1 VIGHPHPL
9 ARGGSI
15 PPLFFNKRK
24 CVMSKNFN
32 RTYVS
37 KICPEL
43 LESEVEIVYEEV
55 LVDSDPTDVYPKQVR
70 DVAERMFPY
79 ILTGL
84 PPVNADNIL
93 DLCGFDNLKDASDYL
108 ERARHSLESIS
119 LPDDDVA
126 RVVLEVKTNLNYIG
140 QCIQALIERRN
151 KLLGE
156 Q

>member
-1 VIGHPHPL
+1 M
-9 ARGGSI
+9 SI
-15 PPLFFNKRK
+15 MF
-24 CVMSKNFN
+24 SKK
-32 RTYVS
+32 YVS

-43 LESEVEIVYEEV
+43 LEAEVEVVYEEV
-55 LVDSDPTDVYPKQVR
+55 LVDSSPHDVYPKQVR

-79 ILTGL
+79 ILRGL

-93 DLCGFDNLKDASDYL
+93 DLCGFDNLKDASEHL

-126 RVVLEVKTNLNYIG
+126 RVVLEVKTNLNYLG
-140 QCIQALIERRN
+140 QCIEALIERRN

>member
-1 VIGHPHPL
+1 
-9 ARGGSI
+9 
-15 PPLFFNKRK
+15 
-24 CVMSKNFN
+24 MSTMFT

-43 LESEVEIVYEEV
+43 LESEVEVVYEEV
-55 LVDSDPTDVYPKQVR
+55 LVDSDPNDVYPKQVR

-79 ILTGL
+79 ILRGL
-84 PPVNADNIL
+84 PPVTADNIL
-93 DLCGFDNLKDASDYL
+93 DLCGFQNLVDAGEHL
-108 ERARHSLESIS
+108 ERTRHSLESIS

-126 RVVLEVKTNLNYIG
+126 RVVLEIKTNLNYIG
-140 QCIQALIERRN
+140 QCIEALIERRN

>member
-1 VIGHPHPL
+1 
-9 ARGGSI
+9 
-15 PPLFFNKRK
+15 
-24 CVMSKNFN
+24 MSTMFT

-43 LESEVEIVYEEV
+43 LESEVEVVYEEV

-70 DVAERMFPY
+70 DVAERMFPD
-79 ILTGL
+79 ILRGI
-84 PPVNADNIL
+84 PVLTADNIL
-93 DLCGFDNLKDASDYL
+93 DLCGFDNLKDASQYL

-140 QCIQALIERRN
+140 QCIQALIDRRN
-151 KLLGE
+151 ELMGDSNE
-156 Q
+156 N